1 MVILAEAGSLIS
13 SPLTD
18 TVNTFMVILAE
29 AGSLISS
36 PQTDTVNTFMAE
48 KISVTLLQ
56 LG

>member
-36 PQTDTVNTFMAE
+36 PP
-48 KISVTLLQ
+48 
-56 LG
+56 